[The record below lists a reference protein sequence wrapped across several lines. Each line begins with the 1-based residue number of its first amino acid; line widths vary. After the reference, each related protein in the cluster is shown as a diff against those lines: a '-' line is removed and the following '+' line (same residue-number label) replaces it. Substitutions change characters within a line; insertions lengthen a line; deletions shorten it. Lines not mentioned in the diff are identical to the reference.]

1 MLAAAWR
8 CLRAL
13 RGARQWVLVAV
24 CCCLHLRYA
33 APEVCCAAER
43 WLAAACTSTPSL
55 ACLPACLRACLQR
68 LRILEFTLDHEA
80 PYFTNMRRRTSR
92 KVGGWVGG
100 LFAYRRC

>member
-1 MLAAAWR
+1 M
-8 CLRAL
+8 
-13 RGARQWVLVAV
+13 
-24 CCCLHLRYA
+24 LHLRYA
-33 APEVCCAAER
+33 ALLSAGWPQPAR
-43 WLAAACTSTPSL
+43 QPHLW
-55 ACLPACLRACLQR
+55 PACLRACLQR